1 MQDESQ
7 LEAEKE
13 YAMVEPKQNEAFS
26 AYFCRFCEI
35 RRKVGI
41 ARNLSTNEALP
52 EQSSVS
58 KLVQSLEQSKIV
70 KFMGLGYSLREELTQ
85 RARLDKTFVPTLED
99 VKVIGESQFKKK
111 SASLQEAG
119 GSNGLSDA
127 GGKGGK
133 SAQRAAKKDF
143 KQRGQK
149 VRVASDDDPS
159 AVAHMAH
166 GRKPIC
172 YRCGTDGHHRSEC
185 TEVNPPLRQT
195 FRKSSN
201 SRSPSRKRSTNTQ
214 KGEEVSNS
222 AMIQMMQEQ
231 MTRSN
236 DMMQLL
242 LQQQSGTRT
251 AAAAREDPSPGV
263 FA

>member
-1 MQDESQ
+1 MNPS
-7 LEAEKE
+7 LKLRKSTLWSSPSRTKLFRRIF
-13 YAMVEPKQNEAFS
+13 VVS
-26 AYFCRFCEI
+26 EI

-41 ARNLSTNEALP
+41 ARNLSSNEALP
-52 EQSSVS
+52 EQRSVS
-58 KLVQSLEQSKIV
+58 KPVQSLEQSKIV

-119 GSNGLSDA
+119 GGNGLSDA

-222 AMIQMMQEQ
+222 AMMQEQ

-236 DMMQLL
+236 DLMQLL
-242 LQQQSGTRT
+242 LQQQTGTRT